1 MANTVIALKKSSTPA
16 AEPSS
21 LANGELAI
29 NFADGKLFYKNLTGQ
44 IVSFTSGSN
53 SFGTVNANG
62 TLIIAD
68 TLSDVL
74 TIEAG
79 VNISIVG
86 DAINDKITINATGG
100 GGGGSSANV
109 GDTPPISPANGDQWW
124 SSTLGK
130 MFIYYA
136 DTDSSQWVEST
147 SNMLNIQ
154 VGAVGYGIPYDMA
167 NTANLNAKTANDKA
181 NDAYL
186 IANTAYNKANSANIV
201 GSNAYDK
208 ANTANIIAI
217 AAFDKANTGGG
228 GSGSLTTYSAN
239 VGNGAANTYNV
250 SHDLN
255 SYSLLMSMREIATG
269 YIIYPDLQQT
279 TANNLVIS
287 FVDNPTANQYALLIA
302 KVT

>member
-1 MANTVIALKKSSTPA
+1 
-16 AEPSS
+16 
-21 LANGELAI
+21 
-29 NFADGKLFYKNLTGQ
+29 
-44 IVSFTSGSN
+44 
-53 SFGTVNANG
+53 
-62 TLIIAD
+62 
-68 TLSDVL
+68 
-74 TIEAG
+74 
-79 VNISIVG
+79 
-86 DAINDKITINATGG
+86 
-100 GGGGSSANV
+100 
-109 GDTPPISPANGDQWW
+109 
-124 SSTLGK
+124 
-130 MFIYYA
+130 MFIYYT

-147 SNMLNIQ
+147 TNMINLQ
-154 VGAVGYGIPYDMA
+154 VGVLDYGIPF
-167 NTANLNAKTANDKA
+167 NKA
-181 NDAYL
+181 NAANVLAQTAYDRANVSYL
-186 IANTAYNKANSANIV
+186 VGNTAYDKANSANIV

-208 ANTANIIAI
+208 ANSANIIAV

-255 SYSLLMSMREIATG
+255 SFSLLMSMREIATG